1 MMQNDGMLTADKSL
15 PHKIRNRLEHAAP
28 TLVTFISI
36 LLETLCSQPRQ
47 GPSAF
52 LGCGLDIAFNT
63 LLKAPT
69 FVMTSK
75 QLLGVARLLSVA
87 AGREFLL

>member
-1 MMQNDGMLTADKSL
+1 MMQSDRMLTPDKSMS
-15 PHKIRNRLEHAAP
+15 HKIRNRLEHAAP
-28 TLVTFISI
+28 TLMTLIGI
-36 LLETLCSQPRQ
+36 LLEPFCSQPRQ

-69 FVMTSK
+69 FVLPSK
-75 QLLGVARLLSVA
+75 LLLGVARLLSVA
-87 AGREFLL
+87 ARWEFLL